1 MDTDSSHSRDYGN
14 FAGMDTSELFLGWMF
29 RNIVRRNVAPGVSV
43 EKGVIARDT
52 GPFPG
57 SLKRLLSTPYRLG
70 GPPRGHLLGL

>member
-57 SLKRLLSTPYRLG
+57 
-70 GPPRGHLLGL
+70 